1 MNLSVVCF
9 AIYLTL
15 FGNVAKA
22 SNFDTMVKFL
32 FSNTKFVDYSEIQ
45 NPLQNEKSRVNDLEE
60 TIEMG
65 KAQSYTADRDL
76 HEYWSEFDA
85 KRELFDS
92 TFDDLICT
100 KPEDLREIHNE
111 MNISIQKVSSST

>member
-22 SNFDTMVKFL
+22 SNFDAMVKFL

-65 KAQSYTADRDL
+65 KAQSIR
-76 HEYWSEFDA
+76 
-85 KRELFDS
+85 R
-92 TFDDLICT
+92 I
-100 KPEDLREIHNE
+100 
-111 MNISIQKVSSST
+111 NISLSIDVSSC